1 MDNFSETIINAVEKA
16 KNAVVKIERITD
28 KNNKDQIE
36 GSGSGF
42 MISSDGYL
50 FTNSHVVNKAKKLK
64 VVFINDISFWIS

>member
-64 VVFINDISFWIS
+64 KEHV